1 MTSNKLIFIQ
11 GSIVEETVHL
21 SLMELCSACG
31 AEENQVLAWID
42 VGALMPLG
50 QIPQD
55 WRFAGDSLR
64 RARLA
69 HRLSQDLEIN
79 APGVAL
85 ALDLLDEIA
94 LLRWQVRGR

>member
-1 MTSNKLIFIQ
+1 MNSNKLVFIQ
-11 GSIVEETVHL
+11 GSVVEETVHL

-31 AEENQVLAWID
+31 ADEDQILAWVDI
-42 VGALMPLG
+42 GALIPLG
-50 QIPQD
+50 QMPQD

-69 HRLSQDLEIN
+69 HRLAQDLEIN

-94 LLRWQVRGR
+94 LLRWHARER